1 MTNIYPFKAI
11 TPMSGLEYEIRNK
24 FIFYSDKK
32 FDFGTEFYEK
42 KLVYINDLLKQNLLH
57 KIDNTIKKTRFFK

>member
-11 TPMSGLEYEIRNK
+11 TPISGFEYEIQNK
-24 FIFYSDKK
+24 FIFCPHKK

-42 KLVYINDLLKQNLLH
+42 KLSHINDLLKQNLLQNQDTLLDF
-57 KIDNTIKKTRFFK
+57 IMAIF